1 MNDPST
7 LDLSFDL
14 MVEWLKAYR
23 DRHALS
29 WPMLATRMNQKA
41 GTISQYTSPSFA
53 GSREKAAK
61 IIYSFKQMVES
72 QEAREAVAL
81 EEAPFIR
88 TRTAE
93 GLIFLGEHALR
104 GKMTAAAMGSGTG
117 KTKVAEFLKA
127 SMPDTCFLVK
137 LSKTDRTA
145 AALITRIQRAM
156 KLPVSHGWTAQRFNQ
171 IEAHVSG
178 RKLLLIV
185 DEANHLDLD
194 GMETLRALHDNAGL
208 GIFLLG
214 NEELLERIRGGARG
228 HAYARLNSRIRPFHV
243 QDLPF
248 EEDILAFLDAHH
260 VDDPAMIRLLM
271 GVGLDPAQGGLRG
284 IWNCLE
290 DANLRAIADDTVL
303 EVKHLQA
310 AIGACTID
318 ARRRR

>member
-1 MNDPST
+1 MNDPT
-7 LDLSFDL
+7 NLPISFEEML
-14 MVEWLKAYR
+14 EWLLAYR
-23 DRHALS
+23 ERKALS
-29 WPMLATRMNQKA
+29 WPQLASRMNQKH
-41 GTISQYTSPSFA
+41 GTISSWPTPKFQ
-53 GSREKAAK
+53 GNRDNAAK
-61 IIYSFKQMVES
+61 IIYSFKQMIES

-81 EEAPFIR
+81 EEAPFIL

-117 KTKVAEFLKA
+117 KTKVAEHLKA
-127 SMPDTCFLVK
+127 SMPDTVFLVK
-137 LSKTDRTA
+137 LSKTDKTP

-171 IEAHVSG
+171 IEAYVNG

-214 NEELLERIRGGARG
+214 NEELEQRIRGGARG

-248 EEDILAFLDAHH
+248 EEDITAFLDAHR
-260 VDDPAMIRLLM
+260 VDDPAMVRMLM
-271 GVGLDPAQGGLRG
+271 AVGLDPAQGGLRG
-284 IWNCLE
+284 IWNVLE

-303 EVKHLQA
+303 EVGHVQA
-310 AIGACTID
+310 AINSYTID